1 MDILQQIFDLCLV
14 PLLGVITG
22 FLITL
27 IQKKKNEL
35 MEKTKDKKAKRYIE
49 LLENTIESCVVS
61 INQTYVDE
69 LKGKNAF
76 TEEAQKEAF
85 NKCFDNVIKILSKD
99 ALAYLEEIHGD
110 LTSFITNKIESEVR
124 FQKVYRSVK

>member
-1 MDILQQIFDLCLV
+1 M
-14 PLLGVITG
+14 GVITG

-99 ALAYLEEIHGD
+99 ALTYLEEIHGD

-124 FQKVYRSVK
+124 FQKLYRSVK

>member
-14 PLLGVITG
+14 PLLGIITG

-35 MEKTKDKKAKRYIE
+35 MEKTKDKKIKRYIE
-49 LLENTIESCVVS
+49 LLDDTIENCVKS
-61 INQTYVDE
+61 INQTYVKE

-99 ALAYLEEIHGD
+99 TLTYLEEVHGD
-110 LTSFITNKIESEVR
+110 LTTLITNKIESEVGY
-124 FQKVYRSVK
+124 QKMMY